1 MGKIVNQAELAEM
14 LGKDPSTIWEWQ
26 DQGLPIKKPGAGRT
40 GHEYD
45 TAEVVVWMVQ
55 RELQRAGKAEK
66 PAEREARLRGDV
78 LELELAEKR
87 GILVPSTEVKP
98 AWDSF
103 AFAAAAYMRS
113 RASHLAGELEAVQ
126 GLEAKRA
133 LLRKSDAVFLTHLGV
148 DGERMQVEFDALL
161 EKLAAGEAEA
171 FLRRVA
177 GHDNPSDSEA
187 APGGGAK

>member
-1 MGKIVNQAELAEM
+1 MGKRVNKAELEEIVG
-14 LGKDPSTIWEWQ
+14 LSHTTLTEYQ
-26 DQGLPIKKPGAGRT
+26 DQGLPIQKRGARGEEN
-40 GHEYD
+40 EYD
-45 TAEVVVWMVQ
+45 SAEVIKWLVQ
-55 RELQRAGKAEK
+55 RELVRAGKAEK
-66 PAEREARLRGDV
+66 PSEREARLRGDV

-87 GILVPSTEVKP
+87 GVLVPSTEVKP

-113 RASHLAGELEAVQ
+113 RASHLAGELEATQ

-177 GHDNPSDSEA
+177 GHDNPPDSEA
-187 APGGGAK
+187 PAGGGAK